1 MNRTAQLPAVLGMA
15 LLFGTAAPAQE
26 NRNAAEAKDIVKQFA
41 DTLQGELKA
50 AISEGGPVK
59 AIAICNK
66 RAPAI
71 AQDLSERAGW
81 SVGRTSLKVRNSKL
95 NTPDAWERTVLEEF
109 DQRQAAGEDVNTMAK
124 AEVVETEDGKVFR
137 FMKAIPTGD
146 LCVACHGQNLTP
158 EVQQALDAA
167 YPNDQA
173 RGYKAGQVRGAFTLS
188 KRLD

>member
-71 AQDLSERAGW
+71 AQDLSERTGW